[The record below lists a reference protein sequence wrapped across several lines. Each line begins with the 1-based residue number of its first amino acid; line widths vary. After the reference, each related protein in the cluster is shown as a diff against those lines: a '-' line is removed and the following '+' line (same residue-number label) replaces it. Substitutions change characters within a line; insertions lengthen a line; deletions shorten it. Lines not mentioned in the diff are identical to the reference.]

1 MPMEVL
7 TRHNENINK
16 FFEALDRITRQ
27 AKEMAKNTRMPL
39 NGEYL
44 LTDKEVSEKLKIS
57 RRTLQDYRDQGKIAY
72 IHLGGKILYKET
84 DIQKMLD
91 DHYYKAWKQ

>member
-1 MPMEVL
+1 MEVI
-7 TRHNENINK
+7 TKQNEKVNR
-16 FFEALDRITRQ
+16 FFEALDRIIRQ
-27 AKEMAKNTRMPL
+27 AKELTGNKRIPL

-72 IHLGGKILYKET
+72 IHLGGKILYKES
-84 DIQKMLD
+84 DIQKMLEE
-91 DHYYKAWKQ
+91 HYYKVWK

>member
-1 MPMEVL
+1 MKVITE
-7 TRHNENINK
+7 NEEQIGL
-16 FFEALDRITRQ
+16 FFQALERISKQ
-27 AKEMAKNTRMPL
+27 AKKMAESCRARL

-72 IHLGGKILYKET
+72 VHLGGKILYKES
-84 DIQKMLD
+84 DIEAMLES
-91 DHYYKAWKQ
+91 HYFEAWQ